1 MTGRGK
7 GGKGLSIGSKHHR
20 KYLRDNILGITK
32 PAIRRLARRG
42 GVKRI
47 SATNYGEV
55 RTTVNTLLEAIIR
68 DIVLYTDHAK
78 RKTVTVLDVVH
89 ALNRRG
95 TPIAGFG
102 P

>member
-1 MTGRGK
+1 M
-7 GGKGLSIGSKHHR
+7 S
-20 KYLRDNILGITK
+20 
-32 PAIRRLARRG
+32 
-42 GVKRI
+42 
-47 SATNYGEV
+47 SAVYGEV
-55 RTTVNTLLEAIIR
+55 RTTVKTLLEAIIR
-68 DIVLYTDHAK
+68 DIVLYTEHAK